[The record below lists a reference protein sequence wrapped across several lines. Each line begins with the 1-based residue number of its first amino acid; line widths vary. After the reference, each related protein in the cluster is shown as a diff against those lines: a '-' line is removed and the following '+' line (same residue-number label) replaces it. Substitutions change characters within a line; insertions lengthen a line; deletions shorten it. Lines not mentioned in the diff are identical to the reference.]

1 MGGIVGQTHG
11 YGNTRCIMNCTNS
24 GNIKAEADQVGG
36 IAGGWNKSGYVKG
49 CTNTATSLIGTNFVA
64 GLVGLQGLAYD
75 TPAGATETLF
85 VTGNTTTTTLDQMT
99 GATKALLIN
108 YNGWSD
114 VEISGNTPEN
124 NQ

>member
-1 MGGIVGQTHG
+1 
-11 YGNTRCIMNCTNS
+11 MNVITIEGCTNS